1 MIELAT
7 ILDAQAKGKLGRE
20 NNNKLLKLRGKGN
33 EEKSPPPSP
42 SFFYPQFSFCLH
54 IQYGS

>member
-20 NNNKLLKLRGKGN
+20 KLKLRGKGN